1 MRLLNTKNKKLYQIC
16 IKMILYIS
24 KNYIWVFYLNMYI
37 INKAK
42 ENEKDYCLENVKL
55 YLSDLHYSK

>member
-1 MRLLNTKNKKLYQIC
+1 
-16 IKMILYIS
+16 
-24 KNYIWVFYLNMYI
+24 MYI

>member
-1 MRLLNTKNKKLYQIC
+1 MV
-16 IKMILYIS
+16 LYIS
-24 KNYIWVFYLNMYI
+24 KNYICVFYPNMYI

-42 ENEKDYCLENVKL
+42 GNEKDYCLENVTL